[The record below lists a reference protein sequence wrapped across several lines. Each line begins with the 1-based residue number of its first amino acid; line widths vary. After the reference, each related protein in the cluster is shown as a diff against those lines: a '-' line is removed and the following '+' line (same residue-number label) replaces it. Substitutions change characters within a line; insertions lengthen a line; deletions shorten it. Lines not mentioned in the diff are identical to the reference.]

1 MGICGHCA
9 VAFAAKPASPKAPLG
24 VLILAAL
31 LLDLLAIAF
40 GFAGIEGGSVG
51 IPWSH
56 GLIMS
61 LVWSAAAAL
70 VGTTIFRSARAG
82 VVIGL
87 VVFSHWPLDLISHPI
102 PFDTFSWRSWHWDYG
117 HPLSP
122 DLPLLFGG
130 SPRAGLGLYNHI
142 SAVAATA
149 LELAMLALG
158 VVWYVRW
165 IASRRKVAQGVE
177 AGTA

>member
-1 MGICGHCA
+1 MGIFGHCA
-9 VAFAAKPASPKAPLG
+9 VAFAAKPESPKAPLG
-24 VLILAAL
+24 ILILAAL

-40 GFAGIEGGSVG
+40 GFAGIEGDHAGYA
-51 IPWSH
+51 WSH
-56 GLIMS
+56 GLFMS

-70 VGTTIFRSARAG
+70 VGTLLFHDARAG
-82 VVIGL
+82 VVIGF

-102 PFDTFSWRSWHWDYG
+102 PFDTFSWRSWHWDYS

-130 SPRAGLGLYNHI
+130 SPRVGLGLYNHI

-158 VVWYVRW
+158 VAWYVRW
-165 IASRRKVAQGVE
+165 IASRQSAAQGVG
-177 AGTA
+177 AGSA